1 MRISRV
7 AIVTTALII
16 SPLISASSAVADNKT
31 PAPTSQNKVDL
42 KAAYKIALEQFR
54 KDFKIYEDQR
64 REINRIYKEAI
75 DKALTEARTARS
87 VDQTQ
92 KEKRQSMKA
101 QQNAVITAT
110 IARDSAIEA
119 LGAPPFAPT
128 QPGKVPSNAKKM
140 SSQTGKPQAPK
151 K

>member
-7 AIVTTALII
+7 AIIATALII
-16 SPLISASSAVADNKT
+16 SPLTSASSAVADNKT

-75 DKALTEARTARS
+75 DKALADARS
-87 VDQTQ
+87 ARSIDQTQ
-92 KEKRQSMKA
+92 KEKRQTMRA
-101 QQNAVITAT
+101 QQNAVIAAT
-110 IARDSAIEA
+110 VDRDAAIEA
-119 LGAPPFAPT
+119 LGSPPVAPT
-128 QPGKVPSNAKKM
+128 QPGKAPITSKSK
-140 SSQTGKPQAPK
+140 SPQTEKSPTPK

>member
-7 AIVTTALII
+7 AFFATALII
-16 SPLISASSAVADNKT
+16 SPFISASSAVADTKT

-119 LGAPPFAPT
+119 LGAPPSAPT
-128 QPGKVPSNAKKM
+128 QPGKVPSTAKKM
-140 SSQTGKPQAPK
+140 SPQTGKSPAPK